1 MRAGSLNTRVTV
13 ESFTPGDGWSNPG
26 GWQTYTT
33 TWANVRHL
41 SGSESIRS
49 DRPVSEVR
57 ASIRVRFRQDLN
69 ASMRVLVGGKTYSV
83 EAVMPDLLGKEHTDL
98 VCKLVE

>member
-26 GWQTYTT
+26 GWQTYATM
-33 TWANVRHL
+33 WANVRHL
-41 SGSESIRS
+41 SGSESIKS

-57 ASIRVRFRQDLN
+57 ASIRVRFRQDLS
-69 ASMRVLVGGKTYSV
+69 ASMRVLVGDKAYNIT
-83 EAVMPDLLGKEHTDL
+83 AVLPDQVGREYVDL
-98 VCKLVE
+98 VCELVE